1 MPFLTT
7 SINKIRH
14 AILYMTYTPR
24 ELVIFA
30 GSLIAIIASIFNIA
44 TGAAGTGL
52 YVSCFVILMFIIVIV
67 MTLKNESK
75 AEN

>member
-1 MPFLTT
+1 M
-7 SINKIRH
+7 
-14 AILYMTYTPR
+14 AYTPR

-44 TGAAGTGL
+44 TGATGTGL

-67 MTLKNESK
+67 MTLKNASK
-75 AEN
+75 VSEM

>member
-1 MPFLTT
+1 
-7 SINKIRH
+7 
-14 AILYMTYTPR
+14 MTYTPR

-30 GSLIAIIASIFNIA
+30 GSLVAIIASIYNIIEGA
-44 TGAAGTGL
+44 TGTGL

-75 AEN
+75 PAEM